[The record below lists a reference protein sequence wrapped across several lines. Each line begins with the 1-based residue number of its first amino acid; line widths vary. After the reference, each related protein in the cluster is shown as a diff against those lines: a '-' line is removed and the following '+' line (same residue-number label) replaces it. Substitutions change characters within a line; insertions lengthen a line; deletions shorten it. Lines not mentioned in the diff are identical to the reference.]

1 MVLSIEKEVSDIR
14 GKILFLSDGI
24 KNINIVEIK
33 KGFARGGHYHKTEQ
47 IHVIM
52 TGKIEYREEIPSVG
66 KELIKIITAPDVL
79 KIPANT
85 AHLFIAI
92 EDTVFGEIFD
102 NKYEATDYPKYRMLV
117 EESMNN
123 SY

>member
-1 MVLSIEKEVSDIR
+1 MVLHFEKEVSDIR
-14 GKILFLSDGI
+14 GKILFLSDGS

-33 KGFARGGHYHKTEQ
+33 KGFARGGHYHKAEQ
-47 IHVIM
+47 VHLIM
-52 TGKIEYREEIPSVG
+52 TGKIEYREEILVTG
-66 KELIKIITAPDVL
+66 KELIRIISAPAVL

-92 EDTVFGEIFD
+92 EDTIFAEIFD
-102 NKYEATDYPKYRMLV
+102 NKYEATDYTKYRKLV
-117 EESMNN
+117 EEFMNN